1 MKSISESFMNFCK
14 NIIFGAK
21 INDVIYD
28 YDIQKL
34 ILNLTVISLLYKILP
49 NISKFSQK
57 VIKTFT
63 FT

>member
-28 YDIQKL
+28 FDIQKI
-34 ILNLTVISLLYKILP
+34 ILNLTVISLYI
-49 NISKFSQK
+49 KFCLIYQNSAK
-57 VIKTFT
+57 R
-63 FT
+63 